1 MTEAQPRGRVPAADD
16 VLRTPQTDAQGMTR
30 FDDAYDQPD
39 PRAYFRALRPWGYQ
53 TPHHAQSVFR
63 RLLAARTAAE
73 REQGPATVLDLCC
86 SYGINAALL
95 HHDLTLEELYEH
107 YAAADAAALTT
118 VELKERDRSFYAAR
132 RRPDAVRVIGLD
144 MAAHAVFYA
153 RAVGL
158 LDEGFAENLEAGPPS
173 RALLRA
179 VRHTRLITVTGGAS
193 FLSGRTFTPLLASIE
208 GPVWV
213 AAFVLRTGSYRP
225 IARSLADHGLVT
237 EKLTAPTFPQ
247 RRFTGEQERR
257 YAVDAVTAAGEDP
270 RGKESD
276 GAFHTALYL
285 SRPAAEVA
293 DVPLSALLGGGL

>member
-1 MTEAQPRGRVPAADD
+1 MTEALPRGQVPAPDD
-16 VLRTPQTDAQGMTR
+16 VLRPSRTGAHGMTR

-39 PRAYFRALRPWGYQ
+39 PRAYFRALRPWGYR

-63 RLLAARTAAE
+63 RLLAARTAAG

-86 SYGINAALL
+86 SYGVNAALL
-95 HHDLTLEELYEH
+95 QHDLTLEELYEH
-107 YAAADAAALTT
+107 YASAGAAALTT
-118 VELKERDRSFYAAR
+118 TELEARDRSFYAAR

-144 MAAHAVFYA
+144 MAAHAIAYA
-153 RAVGL
+153 RSVGL
-158 LDEGFAENLEAGPPS
+158 LDEGFAENLEAAPPS
-173 RALLRA
+173 RALVRA

-193 FLSGRTFTPLLASIE
+193 FLSARTFAPLLASIE
-208 GPVWV
+208 VPVWV
-213 AAFVLRTGSYRP
+213 AAFVLRTGSYRA
-225 IARSLADHGLVT
+225 IARSLAAYGLVT
-237 EKLTAPTFPQ
+237 EKLIAPTFPQ
-247 RRFTGEQERR
+247 RRFTDERERR

-270 RGKESD
+270 RGKESE

>member
-1 MTEAQPRGRVPAADD
+1 MTEAQPKGQVPAGDD
-16 VLRTPQTDAQGMTR
+16 VSRTAHSGTQGMTR

-39 PRAYFRALRPWGYQ
+39 PRAYFRALRPWGYR
-53 TPHHAQSVFR
+53 TPHHAQRVFR
-63 RLLAARTAAE
+63 RLLAARTAAR

-86 SYGINAALL
+86 SYGVNAALL
-95 HHDLTLEELYEH
+95 HHDLTLEDLYEH
-107 YAAADAAALTT
+107 YTSAHTAALTT
-118 VELKERDRSFYAAR
+118 AELKQRDRSFYAAHR
-132 RRPDAVRVIGLD
+132 HPDAARVIGLD
-144 MAAHAVFYA
+144 MAGHAVAYA
-153 RAVGL
+153 QAVGL
-158 LDEGFAENLEAGPPS
+158 LDEGFAENLEAAPPS

-193 FLSGRTFTPLLASIE
+193 FLSARTFAPLLTSIE

-213 AAFVLRTGSYRP
+213 AAFVLRTGSYRD
-225 IARSLADHGLVT
+225 IEHSLAAHGLVT

-247 RRFTGEQERR
+247 RRFTDEQERR

-276 GAFHTALYL
+276 GCFHTALYL

-293 DVPLSALLGGGL
+293 DVPLSAVLDGGL